1 MSFEKSRQ
9 RQQQVSMS
17 NPNHGYDE
25 EDEEDLMPFEGIDKA
40 AVLQQ
45 CRDFSAVTIN
55 VEACI
60 EHMTKVL
67 YLLSTGTT
75 FSPIEATDIFFGA
88 TKLFQTDDQKLRRL
102 LFVFLKELS
111 GIAEQVF
118 IASSS
123 LVKDISSNND
133 VNRCNAIRTL
143 RKVTDVTMI
152 GPMERYLKQAVVDK
166 QNSVVS
172 AAIVTGIHLA
182 YAQPEMV
189 KRWGTEVNEALKN
202 RGSKVQ
208 YHALALLHK
217 LRKNDRVSVLK
228 LVQQAQ
234 TGPIRSALALCLL
247 IKMCTE
253 LMQEDFAQSL
263 DLYKFVTNMTH
274 HSSDSVVFEAAKAI
288 CSLKNITAKEV
299 SPAVLVIGLYLTS
312 HKPVLRFAAIRL
324 LNRVATVHPS
334 AVATLNADIESLVSD
349 PNRNVATLAITTLL
363 KTGTEFSIDRLVK
376 QLTGNLGDLSDEF
389 KIVIVDSMRVLN
401 AKFPAKYSIL
411 VEFLSSALTPSEG
424 GGEFKKAV
432 VETMVAISQSN
443 PAAKE
448 AVLVR
453 LAEFIED
460 CEYAFLIKQ
469 VLTLI
474 GEEGPSTSNPK
485 RFVRYIYN
493 HVMLESPVVRAVA
506 VSTLAKFAAQ
516 VPSLRNSISTL
527 FERTMNDPDDEVR
540 DRAVFFFKLF
550 KLGDEVAIRTLVTE
564 VSSAVIRSRGAA
576 PKRVAAF
583 SGAEDTEAAVAAVAA
598 ASGAAAAGPST
609 STGSPYDLTPA
620 MIAGRDKL
628 RRIAEF
634 KEFGEPSRT
643 SDPLPLT
650 EPDNEYVVSVL
661 KHQYAEHVVFQFKVT
676 NTMDNISLENINI
689 DADLS
694 ELEVEPLFAVAIP
707 RVEPGASEYGYI
719 VARYEAGQFP
729 SGAVKCAFRF
739 RMKDGDD
746 EPSEEEEYPIEEF
759 AVNVSDFIAPLDL
772 GNGFES
778 QWTAFR
784 EEETVDTYALTSM
797 RNLTVAAQELIDFY
811 GMWVEGGKV
820 EKITTKSH
828 VVNMCGVLPDAK
840 KTVIL
845 ISGRVFVAADN
856 SVALQ
861 LSLRG
866 GNAEVRS
873 FLSAALVS

>member
-1 MSFEKSRQ
+1 
-9 RQQQVSMS
+9 MS

-45 CRDFSAVTIN
+45 CRDFSAVNIN

-60 EHMTKVL
+60 EHMTKIL

-75 FSPIEATDIFFGA
+75 FTPIEATDIFFGS

-234 TGPIRSALALCLL
+234 TGPMDWPHPQRTGTLPSHQDVHGVDARRLWP
-247 IKMCTE
+247 
-253 LMQEDFAQSL
+253 SL

-460 CEYAFLIKQ
+460 CEYPFLIKQ

-474 GEEGPSTSNPK
+474 GEEGPTTSNPK

-493 HVMLESPVVRAVA
+493 HVQLESPVVRAVA

-516 VPSLRNSISTL
+516 VPALRTSIATL
-527 FERTMNDPDDEVR
+527 FQRTMNDPDDEVR
-540 DRAVFFFKLF
+540 DRAVFFYKLF
-550 KLGDEVAIRTLVTE
+550 TLGDEIAIRTLVTE

-576 PKRVAAF
+576 PKRAAAM

-598 ASGAAAAGPST
+598 ATGAAASP
-609 STGSPYDLTPA
+609 STGSASSSDLSIA
-620 MIAGRDKL
+620 VLAGRDKL
-628 RRIAEF
+628 RRIAQF

-643 SDPLPLT
+643 LDPLPLT
-650 EPDNEYVVSVL
+650 EADNEYVVSVL
-661 KHQYAEHVVFQFKVT
+661 KHQFAEHVVFQFKVT

-694 ELEVEPLFAVAIP
+694 ELEVEPLFAVPIS
-707 RVEPGASEYGYI
+707 RVEPGSTEYGYI
-719 VARYEAGQFP
+719 AARYEAGQFP

-739 RMKDGDD
+739 RMKEGDD

-759 AVNVSDFIAPLDL
+759 AVNVSDFILPLDL

-784 EEETVDTYALTSM
+784 EEETMDTYALTSM

-845 ISGRVFVAADN
+845 ISGKVFVAADN

-861 LSLRG
+861 LAIRG
-866 GNAEVRS
+866 GNAEVRA

>member
-1 MSFEKSRQ
+1 
-9 RQQQVSMS
+9 MS
-17 NPNHGYDE
+17 NPNHIYDE
-25 EDEEDLMPFEGIDKA
+25 EDEEDLLPFEGIDKA

-55 VEACI
+55 VDACA
-60 EHMTKVL
+60 EHMTKIL
-67 YLLSTGTT
+67 YLLATGTT
-75 FSPIEATDIFFGA
+75 FTPIEATDIFFGA

-102 LFVFLKELS
+102 LFIFLKELS

-189 KRWGTEVNEALKN
+189 RRWGTEVNEALKN

-234 TGPIRSALALCLL
+234 SGPIRSPLALCLL

-274 HSSDSVVFEAAKAI
+274 HSSDSVVFEAAKSI

-324 LNRVATVHPS
+324 LNRVATSHPS
-334 AVATLNADIESLVSD
+334 AVASLNADIEALVSD

-363 KTGTEFSIDRLVK
+363 KTGTEFGIDRLVK

-389 KIVIVDSMRVLN
+389 KVVIVDSMRVLN
-401 AKFPAKYSIL
+401 AKFPAKYSVL
-411 VEFLSSALTPSEG
+411 LEFLSSALTPSEG

-443 PAAKE
+443 PASKE

-474 GEEGPSTSNPK
+474 GDEGPTTSNPK
-485 RFVRYIYN
+485 RFVRYVYN

-516 VPSLRNSISTL
+516 VPSLRSSIATL
-527 FERTMNDPDDEVR
+527 FKRTMNDPDDEVR
-540 DRAVFFFKLF
+540 DRAVFYNKLF
-550 KLGDEVAIRTLVTE
+550 THGDEVAIRTLVTE
-564 VSSAVIRSRGAA
+564 VASSVARSRSNAPQKRTAA
-576 PKRVAAF
+576 L
-583 SGAEDTEAAVAAVAA
+583 SGVEDTEAAVAAVAA
-598 ASGAAAAGPST
+598 ASAASGAAAAGPS
-609 STGSPYDLTPA
+609 SAAGGGSSVFDMTPA
-620 MIAGRDKL
+620 VLAGRDKL
-628 RRIAEF
+628 RRIAQF
-634 KEFGEPSRT
+634 KEYGEPSRT
-643 SDPLPLT
+643 IEPIALT

-661 KHQYAEHVVFQFKVT
+661 KHLYAEHLVFQFKVT
-676 NTMDNISLENINI
+676 NTMENISLESITI

-694 ELEVEPLFAVAIP
+694 ELEVEPLFAVSIP
-707 RVEPGASEYGYI
+707 RVEPGATEYGYI
-719 VARYEAGQFP
+719 AMQYARGQFP
-729 SGAVKCAFRF
+729 SGSVKSAFRF

-746 EPSEEEEYPIEEF
+746 EASEEEEYPIEEF

-772 GNGFES
+772 GSGFES

-784 EEETVDTYALTSM
+784 EEETVDTYALTTM
-797 RNLTVAAQELIDFY
+797 RNLTVAAHELIDFF

-828 VVNMCGVLPDAK
+828 VVNMCGVLPDEK

-845 ISGRVFVAADN
+845 ISGKVFVAADN

-861 LSLRG
+861 LAIRG
-866 GNAEVRS
+866 GVAEVRS